1 MRWPWA
7 QRPASDLDRI
17 MLGEDPAGRSVFC
30 SAATHTYVLG
40 ATGSGKGSITANWL
54 TGQAP
59 YIHDGLVKVSFIDLK
74 WGLEA
79 AMYPTDLLAVT
90 AVDMSQTLE
99 LLRSLR
105 SELSERAAV
114 ARGVTRRLDPAPA
127 TPRLL
132 LVIDEAASL
141 TSAGSKKETEEAIS
155 LLAELLR
162 VGRALGLVVL
172 AMSQNP
178 RVQALPVRDLFPQ
191 RIALRLA
198 SESEAR
204 MALGDDAVDAGAA
217 PWRIGIHEPGAGYL
231 ADMDTGRV
239 WKFRAP
245 YISDEE
251 LVHL

>member
-1 MRWPWA
+1 MRWPWT
-7 QRPASDLDRI
+7 QRPVSDLARI
-17 MLGEDPAGRSVFC
+17 MLGEDPAGRPVFC
-30 SAATHTYVLG
+30 SASTHTYVLG

-54 TGQAP
+54 AGQAP

-79 AMYPTDLLAVT
+79 AMYPADLLAVT
-90 AVDMSQTLE
+90 ATDMPQTLE

-105 SELSERAAV
+105 SELADRAAA
-114 ARGVTRRLDPAPA
+114 ARGTTRRIDPTPA

-141 TSAGSKKETEEAIS
+141 TSAGNKKESEEAMS

-217 PWRIGIHEPGAGYL
+217 PWRIGIRDPGTGYL
-231 ADMDTGRV
+231 TDTDTGQV
-239 WKFRAP
+239 WRFHAP
-245 YISDEE
+245 YMSDDE
-251 LVHL
+251 LAYL